1 MATAAAT
8 AIRQHQAAE
17 RIAAAAR
24 RLGLEPADL
33 RDRGRNAGE
42 HLAQILEKCAG
53 MLEQAADKAEQPA
66 QDDPAQDEPAQ
77 QRRRPAP

>member
-1 MATAAAT
+1 MATATAT
-8 AIRQHQAAE
+8 AIRRSQAAE

-33 RDRGRNAGE
+33 RDHGRNAGE
-42 HLAQILEKCAG
+42 HLAQILEQCAG
-53 MLEQAADKAEQPA
+53 LLEQAADKNEQP
-66 QDDPAQDEPAQ
+66 EPQ